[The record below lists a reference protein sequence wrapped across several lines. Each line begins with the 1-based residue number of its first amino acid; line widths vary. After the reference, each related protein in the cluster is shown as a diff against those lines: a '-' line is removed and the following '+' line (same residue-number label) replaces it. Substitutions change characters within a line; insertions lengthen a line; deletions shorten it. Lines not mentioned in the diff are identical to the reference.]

1 MDVKA
6 WIVCVIEPNKFER
19 QIIFDLLRQAG
30 VERVRVMEHAD
41 EALEVLEAY
50 RANVIIS
57 SFEIEGS
64 DAAAWTRVF
73 RRSKDVANRKAA
85 VFVTS
90 AAFSRTMAEQCRHAG
105 ANALIGK
112 PLSAK
117 VLLATINKVLTQPRE
132 FIDAAGYVGPCRR
145 AGIVTAGEPRKRRK
159 VDGAAAGAKPAMP
172 ALTLEQA
179 VAALAAAA
187 QEFAADPKQM
197 KTCEAALRFVQAYA
211 VNASDGPL
219 RGVCAAFAQQLG
231 AQNVPNDTRRMA
243 VEVCVEGVARLA
255 AEQLKPA
262 EREAIARRTQAAVSK
277 AIAPR
282 AA

>member
-112 PLSAK
+112 PLSTK

-132 FIDAAGYVGPCRR
+132 FIDAEGYVGP
-145 AGIVTAGEPRKRRK
+145 
-159 VDGAAAGAKPAMP
+159 
-172 ALTLEQA
+172 
-179 VAALAAAA
+179 
-187 QEFAADPKQM
+187 
-197 KTCEAALRFVQAYA
+197 
-211 VNASDGPL
+211 
-219 RGVCAAFAQQLG
+219 
-231 AQNVPNDTRRMA
+231 
-243 VEVCVEGVARLA
+243 
-255 AEQLKPA
+255 
-262 EREAIARRTQAAVSK
+262 
-277 AIAPR
+277 
-282 AA
+282 

>member
-1 MDVKA
+1 MDVKN
-6 WIVCVIEPNKFER
+6 WVVCVVEPNKFER

-30 VERVRVMEHAD
+30 VEKVRVMEHAD
-41 EALEVLEAY
+41 EALEMLEAY
-50 RANVIIS
+50 RANIIIT
-57 SFEIEGS
+57 SFELEEFG
-64 DAAAWTRVF
+64 DAAAWTRKF
-73 RRSKDVANRKAA
+73 RRSKDVIDRKAS

-117 VLLATINKVLTQPRE
+117 VLMATINKVLTQPRE
-132 FIDAAGYVGPCRR
+132 FIDAEGYVGPCRR
-145 AGIVTAGEPRKRRK
+145 AGIVTAGEPKKRRK
-159 VDGAAAGAKPAMP
+159 VDEAKAQALP

-179 VAALAAAA
+179 VSALAAAA
-187 QEFAADPKQM
+187 HAYVLDSKQA

-219 RGVCAAFAQQLG
+219 MRVCTAFAQQLA
-231 AQNVPNDTRRMA
+231 AQNVPLESLRIA
-243 VEVCVEGVARLA
+243 VEMCVEGATHLTVSN
-255 AEQLKPA
+255 LKPA
-262 EREAIARRTQAAVSK
+262 EREVLAERVCQTVAK

>member
-30 VERVRVMEHAD
+30 VDRVRVMEHAD

-50 RANVIIS
+50 RANVIIT

-64 DAAAWTRVF
+64 DGAAWTRKF
-73 RRSKDVANRKAA
+73 RRSKDVVDRKAA

-90 AAFSRTMAEQCRHAG
+90 GAFSRTMAEQCRHAG

-132 FIDAAGYVGPCRR
+132 FIDAEGYVGPCRR
-145 AGIVTAGEPRKRRK
+145 AGIVTAGEPKKRRRA
-159 VDGAAAGAKPAMP
+159 DSSARANAMP

-187 QEFAADPKQM
+187 AEFVVDQKQM

-219 RGVCAAFAQQLG
+219 RSVCASFAQQLS
-231 AQNVPNDTRRMA
+231 AQNVPAEMRRYA
-243 VEVCVEGVARLA
+243 VEACVEGVARLA
-255 AEQLKPA
+255 AEKLEPA
-262 EREAIARRTQAAVSK
+262 EREAIAQRTQAVVSK

>member
-1 MDVKA
+1 MDVKS
-6 WIVCVIEPNKFER
+6 WVVLVVEPNKFER

-30 VERVRVMEHAD
+30 VERVRVMEFAD

-50 RANVIIS
+50 RPNIIIT
-57 SFEIEGS
+57 SFELGDLG
-64 DAAAWTRVF
+64 DAAAWTRKF
-73 RRSKDVANRKAA
+73 RRSKDVIDRKAS

-132 FIDAAGYVGPCRR
+132 FIDAEGYVGPCRR
-145 AGIVTAGEPRKRRK
+145 AGIVTAGDPKKRRRADSGK
-159 VDGAAAGAKPAMP
+159 NAPTP

-179 VAALAAAA
+179 VSALAAAA
-187 QEFAADPKQM
+187 HAYVLDTAQA

-219 RGVCAAFAQQLG
+219 MRVCAAFAMQLA
-231 AQNVPNDTRRMA
+231 AQNVRPDALRYSTDL
-243 VEVCVEGVARLA
+243 CVEGVSQLA
-255 AEQLKPA
+255 VGKMKPA
-262 EREAIARRTQAAVSK
+262 EREDLAERVRATVAK

>member
-1 MDVKA
+1 MDVKN
-6 WIVCVIEPNKFER
+6 WIVCVVEPNKFER
-19 QIIFDLLRQAG
+19 QIIFDLLRNAG
-30 VERVRVMEHAD
+30 VEKVRCMEYAD
-41 EALEVLEAY
+41 EALEMLEAY
-50 RANVIIS
+50 RANIVIT
-57 SFEIEGS
+57 SFEMEGS
-64 DAAAWTRVF
+64 DAAAWTRKF

-132 FIDAAGYVGPCRR
+132 FIDAEGYVGPCRR
-145 AGIVTAGEPRKRRK
+145 AGIVTAGDPKKRRK
-159 VDGAAAGAKPAMP
+159 ADAGKAAGAAP

-179 VAALAAAA
+179 VSALAAAA
-187 QEFAADPKQM
+187 QAYMLDTRQS

-219 RGVCAAFAQQLG
+219 RRVCASFAQQLA
-231 AQNVPNDTRRMA
+231 AQNLPAELVRHATER
-243 VEVCVEGVARLA
+243 CVEAVV
-255 AEQLKPA
+255 QLTAGSLQPA
-262 EREAIARRTQAAVSK
+262 EREAIAERVGLTVSTT
-277 AIAPR
+277 IAPR

>member
-1 MDVKA
+1 MDVKN
-6 WIVCVIEPNKFER
+6 WVVCVVEPNKFER
-19 QIIFDLLRQAG
+19 QIIFDLLRNAG
-30 VERVRVMEHAD
+30 VEKVRCMEYAD
-41 EALEVLEAY
+41 EALEMLEAY
-50 RANVIIS
+50 RANIVIT
-57 SFEIEGS
+57 SFEMEGS
-64 DAAAWTRVF
+64 DAAAWTRKF

-132 FIDAAGYVGPCRR
+132 FIDAEGYVGPCRR
-145 AGIVTAGEPRKRRK
+145 AGIVTAGDPKKRRK
-159 VDGAAAGAKPAMP
+159 ADEAKTASAAT
-172 ALTLEQA
+172 LTLEQA
-179 VAALAAAA
+179 VGALAAAA
-187 QEFAADPKQM
+187 QAYMLDPRQT

-219 RGVCAAFAQQLG
+219 RRVCAAFAQQLA
-231 AQNVPNDTRRMA
+231 AQNLPADLVRHA
-243 VEVCVEGVARLA
+243 VERCVEGVTQLTAGALEPEARDA
-255 AEQLKPA
+255 VA
-262 EREAIARRTQAAVSK
+262 ERVSLTV
-277 AIAPR
+277 ATTIAPR

>member
-1 MDVKA
+1 MDVKN
-6 WIVCVIEPNKFER
+6 WVVCVVEPNKFER
-19 QIIFDLLRQAG
+19 QIIFDLLRNAG
-30 VERVRVMEHAD
+30 VEKIRCMEYAD
-41 EALEVLEAY
+41 EALEMLEAY
-50 RANVIIS
+50 RANIVITA
-57 SFEIEGS
+57 FELEEFG
-64 DAAAWTRVF
+64 DAAAWTRKF
-73 RRSKDVANRKAA
+73 RRNKDLANRKAA

-132 FIDAAGYVGPCRR
+132 FIDAEGYVGPCRR
-145 AGIVTAGEPRKRRK
+145 AGIVTAGDPKKRRK
-159 VDGAAAGAKPAMP
+159 ADETKAASAP

-179 VAALAAAA
+179 VGALGAAA
-187 QEFAADPKQM
+187 QAYMLDQRQS

-219 RGVCAAFAQQLG
+219 RRVCAAFAQQLT
-231 AQNVPNDTRRMA
+231 AQNLSPELVRHAIERCLDGVMQLTTGALPPEARDA
-243 VEVCVEGVARLA
+243 V
-255 AEQLKPA
+255 A
-262 EREAIARRTQAAVSK
+262 ERVSLTV
-277 AIAPR
+277 ATTIAPR